1 MTKIEIDN
9 DIYAQAEELLEE
21 IGLDV
26 ESSVRVFLKKVI
38 DSRGIPFDLK
48 VYKEKP
54 TPLSP
59 PSSKDTSQIP
69 DTQAGRLYRL
79 MKKLHREGTLGED
92 GLFKTKIEEYYHR
105 EYPEDNPKDISQA
118 LSDGCS
124 EKYAGKLGVVYER
137 VIKNNKTRTG
147 IYRLKTQN

>member
-1 MTKIEIDN
+1 MKIEIDN

-38 DSRGIPFDLK
+38 DTRGIPFDLK

-59 PSSKDTSQIP
+59 PSFEDSSQIP
-69 DTQAGRLYRL
+69 KTQAGRVYRL
-79 MKKLHREGTLGED
+79 MKKLHREGILGED
-92 GLFKTKIEEYYHR
+92 GLFKKDIEEYYHQ
-105 EYPEDNPKDISQA
+105 EYPEDNSEYISQA

-124 EKYAGKLGVVYER
+124 EKYAGKIGVVYER
-137 VIKNNKTRTG
+137 VPKDNKTRTG
-147 IYRLKTQN
+147 IYRLKKQN